1 MLTLELVH
9 ALCVYVHVI
18 VLTLERN
25 RREEQRQ
32 REELKVKLKLTDPP
46 EVEHK
51 EEDDSVL
58 SWKPVQEATPT
69 PPTYSILLYTDDKK
83 EGKDIYK

>member
-1 MLTLELVH
+1 M
-9 ALCVYVHVI
+9 CVYVRVI
-18 VLTLERN
+18 LFPIERN

-46 EVEHK
+46 EVKHK

-69 PPTYSILLYTDDKK
+69 PPTYSILLYTDEKK
-83 EGKDIYK
+83 EGQEIYK